1 MTHKPPTG
9 WRILV
14 AVGNAMGDGAHGNG
28 APGSLEGQHASMV
41 LLDVESF
48 GDPGRTAADQLQ
60 VRAGMYG
67 ALGKAFGAVGIVL
80 GDCDVEDRGDGVMV
94 LVPAVVSKNRLVAG
108 FPDALREAVAEHNA
122 GHSAN
127 ARFRLRVAL
136 HAGEVH
142 RDAQGSTS
150 DSLNFAFRL
159 LDAAVAKQVL
169 GSSAAEL
176 VVIASEWFYNNVIRH
191 DPAAHAGSY
200 AEVAFQTKE
209 TSAPAWIRLP
219 GAHRAVTIA
228 VEPVNTAVAVPLAR
242 EEDQLARVLLTAETQ
257 TRSQQAGLTTFVD
270 ALLAIPTVRQESGRR
285 LLLDHLRPEMANA
298 VPYFPQTRHHVF
310 SLVRTCMNYPGGLD
324 ELLAA
329 IRELEGASIPVR
341 RLDETVTRLLAEQA

>member
-1 MTHKPPTG
+1 M
-9 WRILV
+9 LV

-94 LVPAVVSKNRLVAG
+94 LVPAAVSKNRLVAG

-122 GHSAN
+122 GHSEN

-159 LDAAVAKQVL
+159 LDAAVAKKAL

-200 AEVAFQTKE
+200 VEVAFQTKE

-219 GAHRAVTIA
+219 GEHRALTVA
-228 VEPVNTAVAVPLAR
+228 VEPVAVGRAR
-242 EEDQLARVLLTAETQ
+242 EEDRLTRVLLTAEAQ
-257 TRSQQAGLTTFVD
+257 TRSQQASLATFVD

-324 ELLAA
+324 ELLSAV
-329 IRELEGASIPVR
+329 RELEGASIPVR